1 MELKDVKKM
10 IKQHGVK
17 SWVECGVNVVK
28 VGDKLITD
36 GEKFSRLDYYTKNS
50 WLEFVS
56 ECDCICG
63 SCGGIE
69 LNNGTNIF
77 YNIM

>member
-1 MELKDVKKM
+1 MELKEVKKL
-10 IKQHGVK
+10 IKMHGVK

-36 GEKFSRLDYYTKNS
+36 GEKFSRLDVYSKDGF
-50 WLEFVS
+50 LKFVD
-56 ECDCICG
+56 EKDCICG

-69 LNNGTNIF
+69 LNNGSWIH
-77 YNIM
+77 YNIL